1 MRALAVIA
9 CLPLLGCFE
18 AVDGGACG
26 SDNDCPGAACTRVG
40 ECAEQ
45 PYALRVSWTIAGQP
59 ASATA
64 CAGISELELS
74 IIDPSTGTAHTVRPV
89 PCALGSFFYD
99 KLPQSYTDVQLWSFG
114 LSGQRGGFATGSS
127 IGSGGALTLDLAR

>member
-1 MRALAVIA
+1 MRALAVLA
-9 CLPLLGCFE
+9 LLPLLGCFE
-18 AVDGGACG
+18 AVDGGACS

-40 ECAEQ
+40 ECAAN
-45 PYALRVSWTIAGQP
+45 PYALRVAWTIAGQP
-59 ASATA
+59 ASAAT
-64 CAGISELELS
+64 CASISELELS

-89 PCALGSFFYD
+89 PCPPGSFFYD

-127 IGSGGALTLDLAR
+127 LGSNGVLTLDLAR